1 MSKYGNTGTVT
12 GQAFRVKTVQ
22 TIATAIPMPVVTEED
37 LKKKDHPINIKH
49 LSGKQKGAMVAVEKA
64 GNSLY
69 IAIAR
74 GSEPTDLWDATTM
87 DATTMDVTPVTPA
100 GS

>member
-1 MSKYGNTGTVT
+1 MAKYGSTGSVT
-12 GQAFRVKTVQ
+12 GQVFRVKTVQ
-22 TIATAIPMPVVTEED
+22 TTATAIPLPIVAEAD

-49 LSGKQKGAMVAVEKA
+49 LSGKQKGAMVAVGKTDQ
-64 GNSLY
+64 SLY

-74 GSEPTDLWDATTM
+74 GSEPTDKWDV
-87 DATTMDVTPVTPA
+87 TTMDVPPVTPA

>member
-1 MSKYGNTGTVT
+1 MSKYGTEGTVT

-22 TIATAIPMPVVTEED
+22 TTATAIPLPIVAEAD

-49 LSGKQKGAMVAVEKA
+49 LSGKQKGAMVAVDKG

-74 GSEPTDLWDATTM
+74 GSEPTDLWDVTTM
-87 DATTMDVTPVTPA
+87 ESAPVTPGA
-100 GS
+100 

>member
-1 MSKYGNTGTVT
+1 MSKYGDKGTVT

-22 TIATAIPMPVVTEED
+22 TTATAIPLPIVAEAD

-49 LSGKQKGAMVAVEKA
+49 LSGKQKGAMVAVEK
-64 GNSLY
+64 GDRSLY

-74 GSEPTDLWDATTM
+74 GSEPTNEWDATTM
-87 DATTMDVTPVTPA
+87 GPNPVTPEA
-100 GS
+100 

>member
-1 MSKYGNTGTVT
+1 MSKYGNTDNVT

-22 TIATAIPMPVVTEED
+22 TTATAIPLPIVAEAD

-49 LSGKQKGAMVAVEKA
+49 LSGKQKGAMVAVDKG

-74 GSEPTDLWDATTM
+74 GSEPTDLWDVTTM
-87 DATTMDVTPVTPA
+87 DETPDTPT
-100 GS
+100 GV

>member
-1 MSKYGNTGTVT
+1 MSKYGDTSTVT

-22 TIATAIPMPVVTEED
+22 TTATAIPMPVVAEED

-49 LSGKQKGAMVAVEKA
+49 LSGKQKGAMVAVEKEDH
-64 GNSLY
+64 SLY

-74 GSEPTDLWDATTM
+74 GSEPTDKWDATTM
-87 DATTMDVTPVTPA
+87 EETPVTPA
-100 GS
+100 GVNDA

>member
-1 MSKYGNTGTVT
+1 MSNYGNTGTVT
-12 GQAFRVKTVQ
+12 GQVFRAKAVQ
-22 TIATAIPMPVVTEED
+22 TIATAIPLPIVAEAD

-74 GSEPTDLWDATTM
+74 GSEPTDPWDATTM
-87 DATTMDVTPVTPA
+87 ESDPVTPGA
-100 GS
+100 

>member
-1 MSKYGNTGTVT
+1 MAKYGSTGSVT
-12 GQAFRVKTVQ
+12 GQTFRVKAVQ

-64 GNSLY
+64 GPDPALY
-69 IAIAR
+69 IAVAH
-74 GSEPTDLWDATTM
+74 GSEPTDKWDVTTM
-87 DATTMDVTPVTPA
+87 EVEAITPA
-100 GS
+100 G

>member
-22 TIATAIPMPVVTEED
+22 TTATAIPLPIVAEAD

-49 LSGKQKGAMVAVEKA
+49 LSGKQKGAMVAVEKE
-64 GNSLY
+64 NHSLY

-74 GSEPTDLWDATTM
+74 GSEPTDIW
-87 DATTMDVTPVTPA
+87 DVTAMEEIPVTPA
-100 GS
+100 AAGG

>member
-1 MSKYGNTGTVT
+1 MSNYGTAGTVT

-22 TIATAIPMPVVTEED
+22 TTATAIPLPIVSEAD

-49 LSGKQKGAMVAVEKA
+49 LSGKQKGAMVAVEK
-64 GNSLY
+64 GGQSLY

-74 GSEPTDLWDATTM
+74 GSEPTDPWDATTM
-87 DATTMDVTPVTPA
+87 ESAPVTPGA
-100 GS
+100 